1 MSLDC
6 DAGLD
11 ICLTDSYIALPT
23 TLDPLILALNL
34 IACILLIYCI
44 YRYLLG
50 FLYPHTHMRV
60 IPYNRC
66 VSGLGGKSPQEFLHL
81 VSTVF
86 RITEHDSGSRIF
98 RGKCC
103 DRGSCIEAISASSAP
118 DWPILTSLSIPEA
131 DSTLFYMGSPEKNI
145 VRGLAVALDSDGESD
160 SSSEEY
166 ELEESDMNAHY
177 DDLSSSCTTVESLEE
192 DETTRRLHVLD
203 GLEIVLASG
212 YPEDDVAALGSRTA
226 LLVPSE
232 RERESER
239 LVGPTLPHTI
249 TMYFEGRWLD
259 LIPLEVVE
267 EKEGDPL
274 GSLDVQVRAT

>member
-1 MSLDC
+1 
-6 DAGLD
+6 
-11 ICLTDSYIALPT
+11 
-23 TLDPLILALNL
+23 
-34 IACILLIYCI
+34 
-44 YRYLLG
+44 
-50 FLYPHTHMRV
+50 MRV
-60 IPYNRC
+60 IPFNRC

-81 VSTVF
+81 VSTLF
-86 RITEHDSGSRIF
+86 RITVHDSGKRIL
-98 RGKCC
+98 RGKYC

-131 DSTLFYMGSPEKNI
+131 QSTLFDMGSPEKNI

-177 DDLSSSCTTVESLEE
+177 DDLSSSCTTVESLEDE
-192 DETTRRLHVLD
+192 ETTRQLHALD
-203 GLEIVLASG
+203 GLEIEPASG
-212 YPEDDVAALGSRTA
+212 YRANDVAALKSSSA

-232 RERESER
+232 RESESDS
-239 LVGPTLPHTI
+239 LIGPALPHTI

-259 LIPLEVVE
+259 LIPLEDVE

-274 GSLDVQVRAT
+274 GSLDVQVRFT